1 MTAILLRCLVPA
13 LVIFL
18 QIASF
23 SASQAQV
30 RAPGEAPTDRVAR
43 LSDAEVRALLLRE
56 LEEKAEASDRKAAD
70 NPAVTSIQIQRQ
82 ISWLGQRLGAKFA
95 AFSELP
101 DIWRQALEKL
111 QAPRQNRTFGA
122 FLLGVVVSF
131 GLAFVIEY
139 GLSRWLRP
147 ARCRVRELAS
157 PSLGGRAAA
166 LGIDALIRLLA
177 LAVLISAAIG
187 IYWLFFDIDPTD
199 RITFFFYISALIIFR
214 AATILSHFWHAPAD
228 PELRLPTLDDAPA
241 KRLHRTFLTAVALGA
256 FGFYTCALFGLLG
269 IHGHAHGLLL
279 ILVGTGTTATLALTF
294 LGNRRAITSMIMGR
308 NRDDEFQFRL
318 TFAQLWPWF
327 LTALV
332 VLIWCYLVVKQLAGG
347 HVGYGAGLLTI
358 ALAALLPAIDA
369 ILVDEA
375 NEPRS
380 NEIEA
385 AVMRTLRLAIPFL
398 AVLLLAGAWRIDLT
412 TRAEDELMS
421 AIAHAAVQMTATLF
435 IAYLVWQ
442 VIRIWIDRAIAR
454 EDAAMA
460 ESGQDLSEM
469 EIGGAGLSR
478 VRTLLPLFKGAVR
491 VVLGAIALMIILSAL
506 GVDIGP
512 LLAGVGVVGIA
523 IGFGSQTLVRD
534 IVSGAFFLL
543 DDAFRLGEYID
554 VGAAKG
560 AVEHMSIRS
569 VRLRHHRGALHTVPF
584 GEIAHLT
591 NHSRDWA
598 IMKLRFRVPFGADIE
613 RIRKMFKKIGQDLL
627 EHPDVKDDF
636 IQPFKS
642 QGVIEVDDYGLI
654 IRAKFMSKPGRQ
666 FIIRRH
672 AYRAVQEAFAEAG
685 IEFATPEVRVVV
697 DEDEEDEE
705 TGRDRARSS
714 EVKSAAAAQIA
725 TQPAPAEGT

>member
-1 MTAILLRCLVPA
+1 MTAALLRCLVPVLA
-13 LVIFL
+13 IFL
-18 QIASF
+18 QLVLISTSNAQN
-23 SASQAQV
+23 QA
-30 RAPGEAPTDRVAR
+30 AAEAPTDRVAR

-56 LEEKAEASDRKAAD
+56 LEEKAEATDQSGAD
-70 NPAVTSIQIQRQ
+70 NPAITSIQIQRQ
-82 ISWLGQRLGAKFA
+82 ISWLGERLGAKFA
-95 AFSELP
+95 AVGELP
-101 DIWRQALEKL
+101 DVWRQALEKL
-111 QAPRQNRTFGA
+111 KAPRENRTFGA
-122 FLLGVVVSF
+122 FLLGVLVSF
-131 GLAFVIEY
+131 GLAFLIDY

-147 ARCRVRELAS
+147 ARLRVRELAS
-157 PSLGGRAAA
+157 PSLGGRATA
-166 LGIDALIRLLA
+166 LGMDALIRLVA
-177 LAVLISAAIG
+177 LIVFIGVAVG
-187 IYWLFFDIDPTD
+187 IYWMFFDIDPTD
-199 RITFFFYISALIIFR
+199 RITFFFYVSALIIFR
-214 AATILSHFWHAPAD
+214 LATILSHFWHAPVD
-228 PELRLPTLDDAPA
+228 PRLRLPTLDDEPA
-241 KRLHRTFLTAVALGA
+241 RRLHRTFLAAVALGA

-279 ILVGTGTTATLALTF
+279 ILVGTGTTAMLALTF
-294 LGNRRAITSMIMGR
+294 LGNRQAITSMIMGR
-308 NRDDEFQFRL
+308 SRDDEVLFRL

-327 LTALV
+327 LTILV
-332 VLIWCYLVVKQLAGG
+332 ILVWCYLLVKQLAGG

-358 ALAALLPAIDA
+358 ALAALLPAVDA

-412 TRAEDELMS
+412 TRAENELMS
-421 AIAHAAVQMTATLF
+421 AVAHAAVQMTATLF
-435 IAYLVWQ
+435 VAYLIWQ

-454 EDAAMA
+454 EDAVMA
-460 ESGQDLSEM
+460 QSGQDLSEM

-478 VRTLLPLFKGAVR
+478 IRTLLPLLKGTVR

-613 RIRKMFKKIGQDLL
+613 RIRKMFKKIGQELL

-685 IEFATPEVRVVV
+685 IEFGTPEVRVVV
-697 DEDEEDEE
+697 DEDEEDE
-705 TGRDRARSS
+705 TGRSKGRSG

-725 TQPAPAEGT
+725 TQPTPTEGVV

>member
-1 MTAILLRCLVPA
+1 MIRCLTLAVM
-13 LVIFL
+13 LFL
-18 QIASF
+18 QMA
-23 SASQAQV
+23 SASMPMAQDQT
-30 RAPGEAPTDRVAR
+30 ATDTATDRVAR

-56 LEEKAEASDRKAAD
+56 LEEKAEQPDDGAD
-70 NPAVTSIQIQRQ
+70 NPAVTSFQVQQQ
-82 ISWLGQRLGAKFA
+82 ISWLRNRLGAKFD
-95 AFSELP
+95 AFGELP
-101 DIWRQALEKL
+101 DVWRQALKKL
-111 QAPRQNRTFGA
+111 QAPRENRTFGA
-122 FLLGVVVSF
+122 FLLAVLISF
-131 GLAFVIEY
+131 GLAFLIDYV
-139 GLSRWLRP
+139 LSRWLRP
-147 ARCRVRELAS
+147 ARMRVRQLAT
-157 PSLGGRAAA
+157 PSLGGRTAA
-166 LGIDALIRLLA
+166 LSMDALIRLATLA
-177 LAVLISAAIG
+177 IFVASAVG
-187 IYWLFFDIDPTD
+187 IYWTFFDIDPTD
-199 RITFFFYISALIIFR
+199 RITFFFYVSALVIFR
-214 AATILSHFWHAPAD
+214 IALVLSHLWHAPD
-228 PELRLPTLDDAPA
+228 EPELRLPTLDEASA
-241 KRLHRTFLTAVALGA
+241 RRLHRTFLTAVALGA

-279 ILVGTGTTATLALTF
+279 ILVGTATTVMLALTF
-294 LGNRRAITSMIMGR
+294 LGNRSAIASMIMGG
-308 NRDDEFQFRL
+308 DLDERPLLRQ

-327 LTALV
+327 LAFLVALV
-332 VLIWCYLVVKQLAGG
+332 WCYLVVKQLAGG

-385 AVMRTLRLAIPFL
+385 AVMRTLRLAIPFF
-398 AVLLLAGAWRIDLT
+398 AALLLAGAWRIDLT
-412 TRAEDELMS
+412 TSAEDEFMS
-421 AIAHAAVQMTATLF
+421 TIAHAAVQMTATLF
-435 IAYLVWQ
+435 VAYLVWQ
-442 VIRIWIDRAIAR
+442 VVRIWIDRAIAQ

-460 ESGQDLSEM
+460 ESGQDLGEM

-478 VRTLLPLFKGAVR
+478 IRTLLPLFKGTVR
-491 VVLGAIALMIILSAL
+491 VVLAAIALMIMLSAL

-534 IVSGAFFLL
+534 IVSGVFFLL

-642 QGVIEVDDYGLI
+642 QGVIEVDDYGLV

-672 AYRAVQEAFAEAG
+672 AYRAVQEGFAEAG

-697 DEDEEDEE
+697 DEDEEDEM
-705 TGRDRARSS
+705 GAGKPSS
-714 EVKSAAAAQIA
+714 SQIKSAAAAQIA
-725 TQPAPAEGT
+725 TQPEPAAEG